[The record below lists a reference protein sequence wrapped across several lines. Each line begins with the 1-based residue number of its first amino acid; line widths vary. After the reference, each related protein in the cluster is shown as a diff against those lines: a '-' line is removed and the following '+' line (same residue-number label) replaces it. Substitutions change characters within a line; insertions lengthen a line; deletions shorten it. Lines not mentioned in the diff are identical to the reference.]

1 LTSSEIEKR
10 LKECFRTVFP
20 DLPEAQ
26 ISSASQATVSTWD
39 SIATVTLVNMI
50 DQEFGIELDLDRL
63 SELDSFTSIIACI
76 ENPSNVVRKT

>member
-1 LTSSEIEKR
+1 MSSEIEKR

-20 DLPEAQ
+20 DLPEEQ

-63 SELDSFTSIIACI
+63 SELDSFTGIIACI
-76 ENPSNVVRKT
+76 ENQSNVVRKT